1 MSPEPWSAR
10 EAADSPTAGERE
22 SGDAFWGA
30 LDVFFMASLA
40 LPALLAAGLIVFG
53 VSSFVPVLRML
64 RAAQVLAMQFL
75 FWGIWLAALYA
86 VLRLRYGRRF
96 WASLGWRRPPA
107 GYGQAAL
114 LGALTAGG
122 VIAGALILRPPEVAL
137 PLLELL
143 KDPLSLVLVG
153 VFAVTLGPVCEE
165 LAFRGFLLPWLARLI
180 RPAPAVVLTGALFAV
195 LHGPEYAWS
204 WRHVL
209 LITVAGAAFG
219 AVRLRTG
226 STAAAAVMHA
236 MYNLVFFAA
245 LLMQTAGRFR

>member
-1 MSPEPWSAR
+1 MSSESWSPPAAAGAPPAGQGEPR
-10 EAADSPTAGERE
+10 
-22 SGDAFWGA
+22 DAFWGA
-30 LDVFFMASLA
+30 LDVLFMASLA
-40 LPALLAAGLIVFG
+40 FPALLAAGLVVLG
-53 VSSFVPVLRML
+53 VSSAVPLLRMM

-75 FWGIWLAALYA
+75 FWGIWFAALYA

-96 WASLGWRRPPA
+96 WTSLGWRRPAA

-114 LGALTAGG
+114 LGALTAGV
-122 VIAGALILRPPEVAL
+122 VIGGAVILRPPEVPL

-143 KDPLSLVLVG
+143 KDPLSLILVG
-153 VFAVTLGPVCEE
+153 AFAVTLGPVCEE

-180 RPAPAVVLTGALFAV
+180 RPVPAVILTGALFAV

-209 LITVAGAAFG
+209 LITVAGVAFG

-245 LLMQTAGRFR
+245 LLMQTGGRLR

>member
-1 MSPEPWSAR
+1 MKTEPEGLAPLAPAPAAR
-10 EAADSPTAGERE
+10 DRHTAG
-22 SGDAFWGA
+22 AFWSA
-30 LDVFFMASLA
+30 LDVLFMASLA
-40 LPALLAAGLIVFG
+40 LPALLAAGLTVLG
-53 VSSFVPVLRML
+53 VSTMVPQLRHF

-75 FWGIWLAALYA
+75 FWGIWFAALSA
-86 VLRLRYGRRF
+86 LLRLRYGRPF
-96 WASLGWRRPPA
+96 WPSLGWRRPPA

-114 LGALTAGG
+114 LGALTAGA
-122 VIAGALILRPPEVAL
+122 VIAGAVLLRPPQIPL

-143 KDPLSLVLVG
+143 KDPLSLALVG
-153 VFAVTLGPVCEE
+153 LFAITLGPVCEE
-165 LAFRGFLLPWLARLI
+165 LAFRGFLLPWLAGLI
-180 RPAPAVVLTGALFAV
+180 KPLPAVLLTGALFAI

-226 STAAAAVMHA
+226 STAAAAVTHA

-245 LLMQTAGRFR
+245 LLIQTASRLR